1 MRSIQARRDDP
12 EHFFA
17 TRGEIS
23 AEDLNTAS
31 DGIVT
36 YLFLKTLC
44 HIVHFLTNSPV
55 AINIWTNPCQ
65 TETLHWLLSVIAG
78 DTNTSPSERDR
89 NQWQKTKVNDLFY
102 YSMSVCV
109 GGIGKADFIAHPI
122 TAPEKEAEFCPNEDK
137 SQRRKNKE
145 QKPKSMQKCDAVNNA
160 LLRSDF
166 ILCFIKVSVLLFDK
180 NINRLMFG

>member
-55 AINIWTNPCQ
+55 ACYKYLNKP
-65 TETLHWLLSVIAG
+65 LS
-78 DTNTSPSERDR
+78 NRD
-89 NQWQKTKVNDLFY
+89 
-102 YSMSVCV
+102 
-109 GGIGKADFIAHPI
+109 
-122 TAPEKEAEFCPNEDK
+122 
-137 SQRRKNKE
+137 
-145 QKPKSMQKCDAVNNA
+145 
-160 LLRSDF
+160 
-166 ILCFIKVSVLLFDK
+166 SVLAVVCNSRRHK
-180 NINRLMFG
+180 H